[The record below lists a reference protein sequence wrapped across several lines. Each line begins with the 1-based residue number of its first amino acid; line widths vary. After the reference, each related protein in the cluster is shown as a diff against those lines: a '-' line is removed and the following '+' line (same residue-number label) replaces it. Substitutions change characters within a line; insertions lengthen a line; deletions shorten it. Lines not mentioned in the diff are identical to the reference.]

1 MRSPSDT
8 SLGTSHSDPISPD
21 STEMPV
27 ASEGE
32 IFAVHATIHN
42 YQFEVEPIDIKTQDL
57 FREVQQLRTARV
69 SHLDA
74 IAEHRGWISMARR
87 APDDVLAL
95 IFEHGAAGGWANAP
109 LVVSHVC
116 VKWRRASLAPRV
128 WSHIHLN
135 DDSLD
140 PIAKTRLWLSRAL
153 QSPLCVTVDV
163 RVINRCIIG
172 AFELLLEHAPQWR
185 TVTLNTRFAQQA
197 NDIVSQCNRPF
208 PYLHIL
214 DITSFSIGIATE
226 QGVDELTGLD
236 DAFADAPSLSYARI
250 VSNRFPASVPQ
261 TVVDLSLQLSDVVS
275 SRPSLF
281 ATLEMLGS
289 LPALRSLSLVIP
301 IQFAQII
308 YSNDDPARRETYF
321 RRLERLVIDAPPD
334 FNAVLQ
340 LIQPP
345 ALQFLHLRSIEPPL
359 NHPHQGTGEALLQ
372 FIKASSPTIKLLELH
387 DVDIRRDDFVQC
399 FLSLPLLEE
408 LRLHETEISD
418 DTLLSLHGPT
428 GACPRLKRL
437 DLRRC
442 EQLAGRALVDLVRS
456 RIDPTANQ
464 RRLFDPIEE
473 ITVINCALVDESSVF
488 DLAQATVCNVVVRNL
503 EDHCRTPSRPIV
515 IGSSAYRLTRLS
527 RLL

>member
-1 MRSPSDT
+1 MCRLEAFEDADLGSVDLLFLRPWERQQYWRLPDT
-8 SLGTSHSDPISPD
+8 PPD
-21 STEMPV
+21 SMEM
-27 ASEGE
+27 ALADET
-32 IFAVHATIHN
+32 FAVHAIHS
-42 YQFEVEPIDIKTQDL
+42 YQIEIESIDIKIQDL
-57 FREVQQLRTARV
+57 IREVQQLRTVRA

-74 IAEHRGWISMARR
+74 LAKHRGWISMAHR

-95 IFEHGAAGGWANAP
+95 IFEHGAAGGWADAP

-116 VKWRRASLAPRV
+116 AKWRRASLVPRV
-128 WSHIHLN
+128 WSHIYLTS
-135 DDSLD
+135 DSRN

-153 QSPLCVTVDV
+153 QSPLCITVDV
-163 RVINRCIIG
+163 RVINRHIIG

-197 NDIVSQCNRPF
+197 NDILSQCNRPF

-214 DITSFSIGIATE
+214 DITSFSIGVATE
-226 QGVDELTGLD
+226 QGVDDLTGLD
-236 DAFADAPSLSYARI
+236 DVFADAPSLSYACI
-250 VSNRFPASVPQ
+250 VSNRFPPSVPQ
-261 TVVDLSLQLSDVVS
+261 TVVDLSLQLSDIVS

-281 ATLEMLGS
+281 AALEMLGT

-301 IQFAQII
+301 TQFAQII
-308 YSNDDPARRETYF
+308 YSNEDPARQTYF
-321 RRLERLVIDAPPD
+321 HRLERLIIDAPPD
-334 FNAVLQ
+334 FNEVLQ
-340 LIQPP
+340 HIQTPV
-345 ALQFLHLRSIEPPL
+345 LLCLHLRSIEPPL

-372 FIKASSPTIKLLELH
+372 FIKVSNPPIKLLELH

-408 LRLHETEISD
+408 LRLHETEISN

-437 DLRRC
+437 DLRWC

-473 ITVINCALVDESSVF
+473 ITVINCALVDESSVL
-488 DLAQATVCNVVVRNL
+488 DLAQAAVCSVVVRNL
-503 EDHCRTPSRPIV
+503 EDHCRTPR
-515 IGSSAYRLTRLS
+515 YLHWQ
-527 RLL
+527 